1 MASQEQEG
9 WLSADTCSST
19 LISVQGPALPRDRL
33 DSDHARA
40 PRAGNPTHPGTALQI
55 CWRKLGKG
63 EATLCCLKRQD
74 TTETQTPHSQLSA
87 RTLGISQQSHFPPVS
102 RGGVTGASAP
112 EHSRVEGPHGN
123 VSWNKLE
130 TRKRLR
136 EQLHSLPVPKGT
148 ARELQRDFD
157 KGLE

>member
-1 MASQEQEG
+1 MLEKAGKRGSNAVLSKTPGYHRDPNPPFSAVSQNLG
-9 WLSADTCSST
+9 NFSAKPFPS
-19 LISVQGPALPRDRL
+19 RL
-33 DSDHARA
+33 
-40 PRAGNPTHPGTALQI
+40 
-55 CWRKLGKG
+55 
-63 EATLCCLKRQD
+63 E
-74 TTETQTPHSQLSA
+74 E
-87 RTLGISQQSHFPPVS
+87 
-102 RGGVTGASAP
+102 GVTGASAP
-112 EHSRVEGPHGN
+112 EHGRAEGPHGN